1 MIINGTALVHSVH
14 VTSLFFVQQ
23 QQVDASQSIN
33 KQTDILETAPY
44 HDVKFS
50 VAEEKSIQL
59 SHIVI

>member
-33 KQTDILETAPY
+33 KQSDSLETAPY
-44 HDVKFS
+44 DVKFS

>member
-33 KQTDILETAPY
+33 KQTDILETALY
-44 HDVKFS
+44 DVKFS